1 MAKRKVGF
9 IVTDEYKTWI
19 EEIKSKIQS
28 SQIKASVKVNYEM
41 LDLYWQIGKD
51 ISEKQKYSKWGDSF
65 LGVMS
70 KDLKKTFP
78 NVSGF
83 SLENLKHMRYWF
95 KFYNDEIELQ
105 DVTQFELV
113 EKLIKSIP
121 WGHNQRI
128 MYKCKDVKEALFY
141 AQKTLD
147 NCWSRNVL
155 VHEIESNLYGR
166 QGKAITNFS
175 IKLPESQSDLAEQ
188 TLKDPYNFD
197 FLTLTEDYNEK
208 ELENALTEQIT
219 QFLLELGTGFSY
231 MGRQVNIKVGESD
244 FYLDL
249 LFYHV
254 KLHCYVVVELK
265 TEKFKPEFAGQLNFY
280 VTSVNKQM
288 KTDTDNQTIGILIC
302 KDKDNVVAEYS
313 LENISQPIGIAEYEL
328 TKVLS
333 KELESNLPTIH
344 EIEEELKE

>member
-1 MAKRKVGF
+1 MAKREVGF
-9 IVTDEYKTWI
+9 VVTDEYKLWI

-28 SQIKASVKVNYEM
+28 SQIRASVKVNYEM

-51 ISEKQKYSKWGDSF
+51 ITEKQKYSKWGDSF
-65 LGVMS
+65 LSVMS

-78 NVSGF
+78 AVKGF
-83 SLENLKHMRYWF
+83 SVENLKHMRYWF
-95 KFYNDEIELQ
+95 KFYNAEIELQ
-105 DVTQFELV
+105 DVTQLEMV
-113 EKLIKSIP
+113 KKLIKSIP

-128 MYKCKDVKEALFY
+128 MYKCRDVKEALFY
-141 AQKTLD
+141 VQKTLD
-147 NCWSRNVL
+147 NGWSRNVL
-155 VHEIESNLYGR
+155 VHEIESSLYER
-166 QGKAITNFS
+166 QGKAITNFD
-175 IKLPESQSDLAEQ
+175 IKLPEPQSDLAEQ

-197 FLTLTEDYNEK
+197 FLTLTENYNEK

-231 MGRQVNIKVGESD
+231 MGRQVNIKVGESN

-280 VTSVNKQM
+280 VTAVNKQM
-288 KTDTDNQTIGILIC
+288 KTGEDNQTIGILIC

-333 KELESNLPTIH
+333 KELESSLPTIH
-344 EIEEELKE
+344 EIEEQLKK